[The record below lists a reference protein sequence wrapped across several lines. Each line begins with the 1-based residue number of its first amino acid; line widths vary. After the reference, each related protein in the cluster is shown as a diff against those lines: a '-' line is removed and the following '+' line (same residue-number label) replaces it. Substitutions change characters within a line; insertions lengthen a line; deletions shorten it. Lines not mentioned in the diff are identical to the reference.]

1 MVGWTGKID
10 EWLNGEKT
18 NYEKIARW
26 LDGQEKQMD
35 KKWTI
40 GWIKKMDG
48 WMHGQKKQM
57 DGQKKG

>member
-18 NYEKIARW
+18 NYEKIAGW

-40 GWIKKMDG
+40 GWI
-48 WMHGQKKQM
+48 
-57 DGQKKG
+57 